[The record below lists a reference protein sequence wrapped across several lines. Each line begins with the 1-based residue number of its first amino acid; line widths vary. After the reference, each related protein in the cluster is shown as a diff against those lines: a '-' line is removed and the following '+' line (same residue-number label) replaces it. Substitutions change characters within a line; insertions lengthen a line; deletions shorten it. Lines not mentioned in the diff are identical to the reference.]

1 MDEVEIVEVSEPKSV
16 NNKTVVIPF
25 SFSYTPLKKLALIN
39 FEKNPDSKY
48 LALEPQYFE
57 DKNSGKAFRIVAYR
71 RDGYVDVYDDENLT
85 DDRDD
90 TFDVTGKGLCE
101 RNKVVMKNT
110 HFEKVDGNVFISFQ
124 FIDKYGREIVAN
136 IKEQTTKKTNGLQL
150 LAPVGS
156 STENPS
162 YLPLFFL
169 YDFDFV
175 RKQHTKVDVTI
186 DGKSIAPDNFPYP
199 LAKDFQFRYYTRYS
213 DDCQIIEF
221 ANATS
226 GVLQEYTP
234 NVNGTFVRDS
244 LEHTFADDGAL
255 LKVALKDTNHPF
267 TMEFTRGFPDVRSLV
282 DLSNYTDTFKLS
294 AGDTMG
300 FVAGEYT
307 VKREAH
313 NVHIE
318 LFPSGGWK
326 PVPDS
331 LFTKMMFGKKSLFCT
346 WPKTYKYIQT
356 INITTLESTSHWGR
370 KEA

>member
-1 MDEVEIVEVSEPKSV
+1 METNPISLS
-16 NNKTVVIPF
+16 NKTVIIPF
-25 SFSYTPLKKLALIN
+25 SFSNTPLKKLALIN
-39 FEKNPDSKY
+39 FEKNPDSEY

-57 DKNSGKAFRIVAYR
+57 DKNFGKAFRVIAYR

-85 DDRDD
+85 DDKDD

-101 RNKVVMKNT
+101 SKKVVMKNT
-110 HFEKVDGNVFISFQ
+110 RFEKVNGNVFISFQ
-124 FIDKYGREIVAN
+124 FIDKYGREIVAT
-136 IKEQTTKKTNGLQL
+136 IKEQTSKKTNGLQL

-186 DGKSIAPDNFPYP
+186 DGKTVTPDNFPYP
-199 LAKDFQFRYYTRYS
+199 LAKDFQVRYYTRYS

-226 GVLQEYTP
+226 GILQEYTP
-234 NVNGTFVRDS
+234 DANGTFVRNS
-244 LEHTFADDGAL
+244 LEHTFADDRAL
-255 LKVALKDTNHPF
+255 LKVVLKNTNHPF
-267 TMEFTRGFPDVRSLV
+267 TMEFTSGFPDVRSRE

-307 VKREAH
+307 VKREVH

-318 LFPSGGWK
+318 LVPSGGWT

-356 INITTLESTSHWGR
+356 ININTLESTSHWER
-370 KEA
+370 MK